1 MPFPSSSVFAKLIQD
16 AAVVAEPSALRPILR
31 RVTDS
36 AREATGARYGALGV
50 LGDHGTLSD
59 FIHVGM
65 TEEQADRIGKL
76 PIGKG
81 VLGTLI
87 RTPEPIT
94 VSDISAH
101 SDFSGFPPNHPP
113 MRSFLGVPVRAG
125 DKVFG
130 NLYLTEKEGDD
141 FSAEDMATAQA
152 MAAIAGGAV
161 SSSRL
166 HQRLALVA
174 VIEDRER
181 IARDLHDAVIQDL
194 FATGLSLQGLTMGL
208 TDGAVAD
215 RIRDSVDRIDES
227 IDALRNFIF
236 NLRREKGDPPTAAQ
250 TMERTIRRLCIG
262 GEALQLDLRDLEDL
276 PIHTLD
282 TATGVV
288 REAVSNAC
296 RHGEC
301 SLIAV
306 STWRTTGSLEL
317 TVHDDGVGFEHDPTS
332 SGMGLSNMR
341 TRVDSASGSL
351 AIETAPGQGTLVR
364 ASIPC

>member
-1 MPFPSSSVFAKLIQD
+1 MPFPSSSVFANLTQD
-16 AAVVAEPSALRPILR
+16 AAAVADPSALRPILR
-31 RVTDS
+31 RVADA
-36 AREATGARYGALGV
+36 ARQATGARYGALGV
-50 LGDHGTLSD
+50 LGEHGTLSD

-65 TEEQADRIGKL
+65 SEELADRIGKL

-94 VSDISAH
+94 VPDISAH
-101 SDFSGFPPNHPP
+101 GDFSGFPANHPP
-113 MRSFLGVPVRAG
+113 MKSFLGVPVRAG
-125 DKVFG
+125 DQVFG
-130 NLYLTEKEGDD
+130 NLYLTEKDEGS
-141 FSAEDMATAQA
+141 FSDEDMATAQA

-194 FATGLSLQGLTMGL
+194 FATGLSLQALTMGQAE
-208 TDGAVAD
+208 GAVAD

-236 NLRREKGDPPTAAQ
+236 DLRRVKGDPPAPAQ

-262 GEALQLDLRDLEDL
+262 GETLELDLKELDGL
-276 PIHTLD
+276 PSHTID
-282 TATGVV
+282 TITGVV

-296 RHGEC
+296 RHGGC

-317 TVHDDGVGFEHDPTS
+317 TIRDDGVGFEHDPGST
-332 SGMGLSNMR
+332 GMGLTNMR
-341 TRVDSASGSL
+341 TRVGSASGSL
-351 AIETAPGQGTLVR
+351 SIETAPGQGTLVR